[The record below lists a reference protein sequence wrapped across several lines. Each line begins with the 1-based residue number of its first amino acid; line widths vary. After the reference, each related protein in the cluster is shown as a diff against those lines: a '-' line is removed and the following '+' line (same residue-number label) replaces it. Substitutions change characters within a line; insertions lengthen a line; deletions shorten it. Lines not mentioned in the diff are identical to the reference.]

1 MDIGRPTSTKHMES
15 TAEQKG
21 GSFSFVGK
29 KKKQKRW
36 KSSSRDQKKQ
46 AAHVGGNS
54 RNQKQKKKKR
64 LKGKMSGWACLPT
77 LQGFSKEEGGH
88 GRMVVGKQANPWRI
102 VKVQGPITTES
113 RM

>member
-1 MDIGRPTSTKHMES
+1 MLEKKRNRRGGNPHRGTK
-15 TAEQKG
+15 
-21 GSFSFVGK
+21 
-29 KKKQKRW
+29 
-36 KSSSRDQKKQ
+36 KKQ

>member
-1 MDIGRPTSTKHMES
+1 MES

-29 KKKQKRW
+29 KRNRRGGNPHRGTK
-36 KSSSRDQKKQ
+36 KKQ

-54 RNQKQKKKKR
+54 RNQKKKKKKR